1 MLQLSRTKNA
11 GRTRKTETIM
21 TDKELREIK
30 RRFRPERCNIQ
41 KIVGCF
47 VGENKQILYRI
58 SQTVGMDSVVT
69 DKLLSTM
76 KRAISGTLGV
86 NLTEVPYS
94 TKQVTES
101 PEHKLLMTL
110 RQSALGDKDALEAFY
125 AKAIETLEFDSPY
138 AILLANDVYDV
149 PSFSKDGEEDGSSEV
164 FSYIVCAICPLKSLP
179 EAIRFNESDSLF
191 HAINTSSVLSTPEL
205 GFMFPAFDDRRT
217 NIYSALFYSKNLGK
231 SYPAFKEKLLASE
244 PHMPPKAQEST
255 FCDILSDTLKE
266 ECSLEVVRSLQAQA
280 KEMIDA
286 HKESKSKEPLTLTK
300 EGVKH
305 MLEGCGIDEE
315 KLSALSES
323 FDESFGQNAVLS
335 PKCLI
340 KTDKM
345 KVEMPEVKIN
355 VSPEYRDKI
364 STQVIGENKY
374 VMIKVTGPLTVNGI
388 NIKIDE

>member
-1 MLQLSRTKNA
+1 
-11 GRTRKTETIM
+11 M

-86 NLTEVPYS
+86 NLTEVPFS
-94 TKQVTES
+94 TKQVTEA

-110 RQSALGDKDALEAFY
+110 RGSSLSDRNALEEFY

-138 AILLANDVYDV
+138 AILLANDIYDV

-164 FSYIVCAICPLKSLP
+164 FSYLVCAICPLKSLP

-205 GFMFPAFDDRRT
+205 GFMFPAFDDRRA
-217 NIYSALFYSKNLGK
+217 NIYSALLYSKNLGK
-231 SYPAFKEKLLASE
+231 SYPLFKEKILASE

-255 FCDILSDTLKE
+255 FGDILADTLGE
-266 ECSLEVVRSLQAQA
+266 ECSLEVVRSLQAQT
-280 KEMIDA
+280 KEMIDS
-286 HKESKSKEPLTLTK
+286 HKESESKEPLTLTK
-300 EGVKH
+300 EGVKQ
-305 MLEGCGIDEE
+305 MLECCGVEEE
-315 KLSALSES
+315 KLSSLCES

-345 KVEMPEVKIN
+345 KLEMPEVKIN
-355 VSPEYRDKI
+355 VSPEYRDII

-388 NIKIDE
+388 NIKIED